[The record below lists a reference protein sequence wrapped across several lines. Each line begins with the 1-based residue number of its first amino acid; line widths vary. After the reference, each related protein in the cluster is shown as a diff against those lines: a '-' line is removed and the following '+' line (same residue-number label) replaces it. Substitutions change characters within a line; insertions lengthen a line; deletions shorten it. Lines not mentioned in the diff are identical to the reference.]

1 MRRILNWTLP
11 MAIGVCLVA
20 GPLSAEALNCSA
32 PRLESEALLCQANV
46 IKQRRTQTVIAGAVV
61 GALLGN
67 LLAKS
72 SGGNRTSATAM
83 GALAG
88 GLTGYWLSVE
98 NEITKTKASDKAR
111 RSEVQA
117 RAAAEVKR
125 QKTSA
130 SHLNEE
136 LKVALLRSP
145 SAADDPKRREAQ
157 LAQIAKAANLGAQQA
172 QDSGQGYTQV
182 AQQMNTPVDA
192 RPMFAPAATSFQNTK
207 VKACSQM
214 QHPGSYCS

>member
-1 MRRILNWTLP
+1 MGRILNWTLALAIGGSLAAGP
-11 MAIGVCLVA
+11 MAA
-20 GPLSAEALNCSA
+20 GTLNCQA
-32 PRLESEALLCQANV
+32 PRLESEALLCQADV
-46 IKQRRTQTVIAGAVV
+46 IKKRRVQTVVAGAVV

-67 LLAKS
+67 LLAKN
-72 SGGNRTSATAM
+72 SGGDRTTATAL
-83 GALAG
+83 GAVAG

-98 NEITKTKASDKAR
+98 NEIKANKASDKAR
-111 RSEVQA
+111 QSEIKA
-117 RAAAEVKR
+117 RAAAEAKR

-130 SHLNEE
+130 SHLNDE

-145 SAADDPKRREAQ
+145 SAADDPKKREAQ

-182 AQQMNTPVDA
+182 SQHLNTPVDA
-192 RPMFAPAATSFQNTK
+192 RPMFAPAASSFQSTK
-207 VKACSQM
+207 AKACGQM